1 MYVDLI
7 GAYQQRRGRKLPESV
22 KAQNERLQKQVQAP
36 PKASVERLERE
47 RERRHAKELAKRR
60 ERYHSA
66 KQREQKAAQQQEAVQ
81 RERERR
87 LTEAVEFERSQSVLA
102 AMPGDERISYE
113 LEGALPLTLIAGATD
128 EDLDPTPVPQGCP
141 SCWRTSLYGGGE
153 LCIRCPDP
161 TAHARRRQERQQ
173 D

>member
-47 RERRHAKELAKRR
+47 RERRRARELAKRR
-60 ERYHSA
+60 ERYHRA
-66 KQREQKAAQQQEAVQ
+66 KQRAAQQEAVQ
-81 RERERR
+81 REREC
-87 LTEAVEFERSQSVLA
+87 AQSVLT